1 MSHEVA
7 QSGFFPNEVLG
18 HLRPSAQIIQW
29 NIAAPDPSG
38 RRHVESGSYRK
49 TAHLQNV
56 GGFTAQRE
64 SGVALD
70 YGDIPIPGGGSG
82 FQTDT
87 IAITFNMG
95 DLNSNPNSR
104 FDQLFNEGSG
114 TGSADLTAFNFR
126 MWIGNLNAFNNVA
139 YSGAQKDPVPVKP
152 VFWYRESAQ
161 WRKGYKLEFTDSSG
175 VQISG
180 VSIAPSSMPDCPN
193 VFVRE
198 DEVMTSGAYLDR
210 EFSNFVY
217 MRGNF
222 PDLPSGQFYKLGTY
236 GGLGLGTFTTKFSY
250 DYTRKDSNI
259 LVPTDVCDF
268 ALSVQKG
275 FPLQT
280 LNEGLSGWWQ
290 MNEASPKLSQV
301 SGWQVDDGYPF
312 GETVM
317 TLAEVVE
324 GGGSVGRHTGIVSSG
339 TASGWAMNLRSNRR
353 DQVYTSNTHPQTMTF
368 DGDGTDGHTGFTF
381 TGWFCPNDPSGVD
394 PAATGVGAR
403 IPSLDTGILCRWNF
417 RFSLQALHFRLWYSR
432 SVGRILGQFNMEDF
446 RAPLLPYNYMSVD
459 AQENGHWSSDGPGG
473 GGQIDGD
480 GGGLGKHEWYFICF
494 GHDPNGEGSPAGD
507 MFLRIND
514 GPIERQPVSA
524 SIRGLDDTDGS
535 TASPPFSIGSFF
547 TRTAGNGSIGPGAGQ
562 YDNWTLHR
570 RPLTNREMTDL
581 YNTGFGQEYPA
592 GRDRV
597 INFDLPPE
605 QAIVDIDPDPV
616 PLRRTLKAFY
626 NFSEASGNLRVTDV
640 QRYTDLIPNNS
651 QIAAGAISGNFMPTS
666 GIVVDSMP
674 VFDDLASASGALQI
688 RSSTGTFDDGQP
700 GNNVWWEAGTPSQMA
715 AIGDTEMTM
724 ACWVRF
730 KSGGGTEP
738 IMGQW
743 TAAGN
748 NRYWVLLKLSS
759 NHIVLGRANGT
770 TIGQPSNIST
780 PAQFATDFTPNRWY
794 FVFVTNEM
802 TGGLGSSES
811 TWSLNVHDPI
821 TGETYTGTQVSTFQW
836 ADVNN
841 SVPITIGAYETLG
854 TAVVADA
861 DFAGAGMW
869 RRKLSASEI
878 SSLINSGNGLNFGAS
893 NFGRI
898 TRNYWDSQ
906 KKRDGDPSAF

>member
-1 MSHEVA
+1 MSHSVA

-18 HLRPSAQIIQW
+18 HLRPTAQIIQW
-29 NIAAPDPSG
+29 NPAAPNPSG

-56 GGFTAQRE
+56 GGFTAQQE

-70 YGDIPIPGGGSG
+70 FGDIAIPGGGSG

-87 IAITFNMG
+87 VPITFSLG

-104 FDQLFNEGSG
+104 FNGMVGSG
-114 TGSADLTAFNFR
+114 NGSEDLTAFNFR

-139 YSGAQKDPVPVKP
+139 YSGANKDPVQVDP

-161 WRKGYKLEFTDSSG
+161 WRQAYQLEFTDSSG

-180 VSIAPSSMPDCPN
+180 VSIVPSSMPDCPN
-193 VFVRE
+193 VFSRG
-198 DEVMTSGAYLDR
+198 DEVMVSGAYQDR

-217 MRGNF
+217 LRGNF
-222 PDLPSGQFYKLGTY
+222 PNLPSGQFYRLGTY
-236 GGLGLGTFTTKFSY
+236 GGLGQNTFTTKFSY

-259 LVPTDVCDF
+259 IVPGDVCDF
-268 ALSVQKG
+268 AISTQKG

-381 TGWFCPNDPSGVD
+381 TGWFCPNDPSGAD

-403 IPSLDTGILCRWNF
+403 IPSLDTGVMCRWNF
-417 RFSLQALHFRLWYSR
+417 GFSLSAFHFRCWYSR
-432 SVGRILGQFNMEDF
+432 DLGRLLWQVQMEDF
-446 RAPLLPYNYMSVD
+446 RSPLLPYNYMSVD
-459 AQENGHWSSDGPGG
+459 AQDNGHWDSNSGG
-473 GGQIDGD
+473 GNGQIDGG
-480 GGGLGKHEWYFICF
+480 GGGLGKHQWYFITV

-507 MFLRIND
+507 MFFRIND

-524 SIRGLDDTDGS
+524 SIQGLDDVDGS
-535 TASPPFSIGSFF
+535 TASPPFSIGSYF

-570 RPLTNREMTDL
+570 RPLTNREILDL
-581 YNTGFGQEYPA
+581 YNAGFGQEYPV

-597 INFDLPPE
+597 IDFDLPPE
-605 QAIVDIDPDPV
+605 QAIVGIDPDPV
-616 PLRRTLKAFY
+616 PLRRSLKAFY
-626 NFSEASGNLRVTDV
+626 NFSEASGNLRVTDA
-640 QRYTDLIPNNS
+640 QRYADLTPNNA
-651 QIAAGAISGNFMPTS
+651 QQAASSISGQFMPTS
-666 GIVVDSMP
+666 GIVVDEMP

-688 RSSTGTFDDGQP
+688 RKGGGVGFEDGQI
-700 GNNVWWEAGTPSQMA
+700 GNNVWWQATTASQMA
-715 AIGDTEMTM
+715 AIGDTEMTIV
-724 ACWVRF
+724 AWVRWPNA
-730 KSGGGTEP
+730 GANDP
-738 IMGQW
+738 IAAQW

-748 NRYWVLLKLSS
+748 NRYWHLRKNGS
-759 NHIVLGRANGT
+759 NDIVFDRANGT
-770 TIGQPSNIST
+770 TIGKPAGMTTPPEFGSNFV
-780 PAQFATDFTPNRWY
+780 PGRWY
-794 FVFVTNEM
+794 FVYVQNEM

-811 TWSLNVHDPI
+811 TWSLNAFDPI
-821 TGETYTGTQVSTFQW
+821 ENETHTSTQVSTFQW

-841 SVPITIGAYETLG
+841 SVPVTIGAYDTIG
-854 TAVVADA
+854 TAIVGDVDIAA
-861 DFAGAGMW
+861 FGFW
-869 RRKLSASEI
+869 RRKLSANELL
-878 SSLINSGNGLNFGAS
+878 SLINSGNGLNFGAAS
-893 NFGRI
+893 FGKISRV
-898 TRNYWDSQ
+898 YWDSQ
-906 KKRDGDPSAF
+906 KKRDGDPSTI